1 MIGLLVAF
9 VSALVSGEVAQH
21 LKLPAVVGQIAA
33 GAAVGQHA
41 RGWLNL
47 SQVVLSEFGAI
58 LLVFTVKLETKLLAN
73 MSHAPAKPATTPT
86 EP

>member
-1 MIGLLVAF
+1 MEHGTELIGLLVAF

-41 RGWLNL
+41 RGW
-47 SQVVLSEFGAI
+47 
-58 LLVFTVKLETKLLAN
+58 
-73 MSHAPAKPATTPT
+73 
-86 EP
+86 